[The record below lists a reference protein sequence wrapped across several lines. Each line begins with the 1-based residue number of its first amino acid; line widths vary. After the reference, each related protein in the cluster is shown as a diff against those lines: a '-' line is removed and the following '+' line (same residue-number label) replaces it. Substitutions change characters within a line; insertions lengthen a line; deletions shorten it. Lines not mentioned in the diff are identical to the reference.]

1 VRMILRTTVCFVLL
15 LGLAAAHGRPAAA
28 QGDEDLLP
36 EQSAAK
42 AKAILQ
48 QVISALGGRA
58 FLNAR
63 DSDCTG
69 RLAQYGHNGQVMG
82 NTLFREMWLLPDKN
96 RREYISKGQ
105 HNIAGYLLGAD
116 RLSIAQ
122 GGVLITVFDGE
133 RGWVLDKS
141 GVSSQPETA
150 IKSFVEQ
157 VKSGMNNMLRSRMN
171 EDGVE
176 FRYAGSDLVD
186 MKEAEWIEIYDRDH
200 RVFRMAVEKST
211 HLPLRWVVTT
221 RDPETRAQ
229 TEIVTS
235 YTQFISIGGIETPL
249 SVSRAQNGRQVSQ
262 IFFTGCKYN
271 ANLSPQLFTPA
282 SLEKRSS
289 AATKKGYENGEN
301 PK

>member
-1 VRMILRTTVCFVLL
+1 MRLILRATLCFVVL
-15 LGLAAAHGRPAAA
+15 LGMAIADGRPAAA
-28 QGDEDLLP
+28 QGREDLLP

-42 AKAILQ
+42 AKAIVQ

-58 FLNAR
+58 FLNVR
-63 DSDCTG
+63 DSDCSG
-69 RLAQYGHNGQVMG
+69 RLAQFGHNGQLMG
-82 NTLFREMWLLPDKN
+82 NTLFRETWLLPSKN
-96 RREYISKGQ
+96 RMEYITKGQ

-116 RLSIAQ
+116 RLSIVQ
-122 GGVLITVFDGE
+122 GGVLITVFDGD

-141 GVSSQPETA
+141 GVSSQPESA
-150 IKSFVEQ
+150 IKSFAEH
-157 VKSGMNNMLRSRMN
+157 VKSGMNTMLRSRMD
-171 EDGVE
+171 EEGVE

-186 MKEAEWIEIYDRDH
+186 LKEAEWIEISDRDH

-229 TEIVTS
+229 TEIATS
-235 YTQFISIGGIETPL
+235 YTQFISVGGIQTPL

-271 ANLSPQLFTPA
+271 ANISPQLFTPA
-282 SLEKRSS
+282 SLEQRSS